1 MLSKLKTLLA
11 FAERGVGILPLTPS
25 DNAPVVAGGTIA
37 AVTNPKT
44 LRRFYK
50 KRPKHNFGLAVG
62 DGVFVICVNDN
73 RSKSRLHK
81 LAAKHGE
88 RLPKTVT
95 LRIDKTRLYLF
106 AAKGMQVSTGLIE
119 KGIDVL
125 GRGEYVPGPG
135 SSLPS
140 GGKSRFASGRT
151 LSDTEIAVGPTW
163 LLGLIDAV
171 PADANAAV
179 ARSASK
185 VGNDAGDQ
193 RVTPRAAPSPGP
205 SGEAPDL
212 DARPA
217 AAETGVKGDTE
228 RAAGMATSAPVPF
241 HPLAGIFPLI
251 DQGHLRE
258 LALDIAVHGQVDL
271 IVLYEGKI
279 LDGRGRY
286 LACKMAEVE
295 PKFETFA
302 GGDPLDYV
310 MRRNALRRHL
320 NEAQRAMAAA
330 KAADQKRGANQH
342 SEGLPIGRAAALL
355 NIGER
360 SVARA
365 REVLRGGVPE
375 LVTAVEAGEI
385 AVSAAADISG
395 TPETEQRK
403 MVACISGG
411 STNAD
416 GQARIKKADKAARH
430 KTGKSKNQRGA
441 GPGDVVPAAEVEK
454 LKSELAAANERQR
467 KLEEELEIARVTA
480 LESRAASSIKISPDL
495 EIPPFLDRRPLADD
509 QAAFDSIMAAWT
521 NSAAP
526 DALLRASPVV
536 QERFTATVRAEMASA
551 RSATN

>member
-1 MLSKLKTLLA
+1 MSSKLRTLLA
-11 FAERGVGILPLTPS
+11 FAKRGVGIVPLTPGE
-25 DNAPVVAGGTIA
+25 NVPVVAGGAKA
-37 AVTNPKT
+37 AVTDPKT
-44 LRRFYK
+44 LRAFYK
-50 KRPKHNFGLAVG
+50 KRPKYNYGLALG
-62 DGVFVICVNDN
+62 DGVFAIRVKDN

-81 LAAKHGE
+81 LAADHGE
-88 RLPKTVT
+88 RLPKTAT
-95 LRIDKTRLYLF
+95 LRIDKARLYLF
-106 AAKGMQVSTGLIE
+106 AAKGTQLGSGLIE
-119 KGIDVL
+119 KGIEVL
-125 GRGEYVPGPG
+125 GTGEYVPGPG

-163 LLGLIDAV
+163 LIGAV

-185 VGNDAGDQ
+185 VGNDAGNQ
-193 RVTPRAAPSPGP
+193 RVTPRGAPSPGP

-217 AAETGVKGDTE
+217 AAETGGKGDTE
-228 RAAGMATSAPVPF
+228 RAAGMATSAPFLF

-258 LALDIAVHGQVDL
+258 LAHDIAVHGLVDL

-286 LACKMAEVE
+286 LACQIASVE
-295 PKFETFA
+295 PRFKDYV
-302 GGDPLDYV
+302 GDDPLGFV
-310 MRRNALRRHL
+310 VSRNLHRRHL
-320 NEAQRAMAAA
+320 TESQRAIVAARL
-330 KAADQKRGANQH
+330 AALKLGANQH
-342 SEGLPIGRAAALL
+342 SQGLPIGRAAALL

-360 SVARA
+360 SVARG

-395 TPETEQRK
+395 MPESEQRK
-403 MVACISGG
+403 MIASTPGG

-416 GQARIKKADKAARH
+416 GQARIKKAGKSAKR
-430 KTGKSKNQRGA
+430 KTGRSNKQAA
-441 GPGDVVPAAEVEK
+441 GVPRDLAPAAEVEK

-480 LESRAASSIKISPDL
+480 LELRAASSVKIPPDL
-495 EIPPFLDRRPLADD
+495 EIPPFLDRRPLSADD

-536 QERFTATVRAEMASA
+536 QERFIATVRAEIASA
-551 RSATN
+551 SLAAK